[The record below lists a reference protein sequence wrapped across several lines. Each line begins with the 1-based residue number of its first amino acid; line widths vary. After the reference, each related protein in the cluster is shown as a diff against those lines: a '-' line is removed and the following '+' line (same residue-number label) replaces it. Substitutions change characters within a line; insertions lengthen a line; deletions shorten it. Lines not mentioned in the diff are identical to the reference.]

1 MDTRHAHAIANKVAG
16 EAQHL
21 TGNMLG
27 DPAMGLAGKARVLY
41 GKSQQALNNAADA
54 TRDNVADKPMTA
66 LGLAVAVGF
75 ALGAAWALNR
85 NRTEDEEDQDARSGV
100 TTAR

>member
-1 MDTRHAHAIANKVAG
+1 MDTRDAHAIANKVAG

-21 TGNMLG
+21 AGSTLG
-27 DPAMGLAGKARVLY
+27 DPAMRLAGKARVLY

-66 LGLAVAVGF
+66 LGLAAAVGF

-85 NRTEDEEDQDARSGV
+85 SRTDDEG
-100 TTAR
+100 

>member
-1 MDTRHAHAIANKVAG
+1 MDTRHAPAIANKVVG

-21 TGNMLG
+21 TGSMLG

-66 LGLAVAVGF
+66 LGLAAAIGF
-75 ALGAAWALNR
+75 ALGAAWALKR
-85 NRTEDEEDQDARSGV
+85 NRTEDEGDQDAGSGV

>member
-1 MDTRHAHAIANKVAG
+1 MSTRNAHAIANEVAG

-21 TGNMLG
+21 AGDMLG
-27 DPAMGLAGKARVLY
+27 DPAMGLAGKAKVLY
-41 GKSQQALNNAADA
+41 GKSQQALNNAADV

-66 LGLAVAVGF
+66 LGLAAAVGF

-85 NRTEDEEDQDARSGV
+85 GRSEDQG
-100 TTAR
+100 

>member
-1 MDTRHAHAIANKVAG
+1 MDTRHAHAVANEVAG

-21 TGNMLG
+21 AGRMLG
-27 DPAMGLAGKARVLY
+27 DPAMGLAGKAKMLY
-41 GKSQQALNNAADA
+41 GKSQQALNNAADV

-66 LGLAVAVGF
+66 LGLAAAIGF

-85 NRTEDEEDQDARSGV
+85 NNAEG
-100 TTAR
+100 

>member
-1 MDTRHAHAIANKVAG
+1 MDTRHAHAVANEVAG

-21 TGNMLG
+21 AGHLLG
-27 DPAMGLAGKARVLY
+27 DPAMGLAGKAKMIY

-66 LGLAVAVGF
+66 LGLAAAVGF

-85 NRTEDEEDQDARSGV
+85 NKSEV
-100 TTAR
+100 

>member
-1 MDTRHAHAIANKVAG
+1 MDTRHAHAVATEVAG

-21 TGNMLG
+21 AGRILG
-27 DPAMGLAGKARVLY
+27 DPAMGLAGKAKMLY

-66 LGLAVAVGF
+66 LGLAAAVGF

-85 NRTEDEEDQDARSGV
+85 GKSED
-100 TTAR
+100 

>member
-1 MDTRHAHAIANKVAG
+1 MDTRHAHAVASEVAG

-21 TGNMLG
+21 AGRMLG
-27 DPAMGLAGKARVLY
+27 DPAMGLAGKARMLY

-66 LGLAVAVGF
+66 LGLAAAVGF
-75 ALGAAWALNR
+75 ALGAAWVLNR
-85 NRTEDEEDQDARSGV
+85 NKSAG
-100 TTAR
+100 